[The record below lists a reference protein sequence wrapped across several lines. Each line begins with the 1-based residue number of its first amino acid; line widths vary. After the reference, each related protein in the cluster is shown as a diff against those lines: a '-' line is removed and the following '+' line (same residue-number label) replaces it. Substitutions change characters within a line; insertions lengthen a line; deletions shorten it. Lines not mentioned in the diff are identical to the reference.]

1 MINLLRHILKAVIID
16 TRLID
21 VAHFLTCALDGQVSE
36 VLLLD
41 IELAI
46 LFMMVWVL
54 KLADDIGGHQ
64 FLRLLFFI
72 TRQYRWWGA
81 MFC

>member
-1 MINLLRHILKAVIID
+1 MINLVRHILKAVIVD

-21 VAHFLTCALDGQVSE
+21 VAHFLTCALNGQVPK

-46 LFMMVWVL
+46 LFLLVWVL
-54 KLADDIGGHQ
+54 ELADDIGGHQ
-64 FLRLLFFI
+64 FLRLLFFV
-72 TRQYRWWGA
+72 T
-81 MFC
+81 